1 MNKVTVDIHGME
13 YNLKGEE
20 TEEYLIKL
28 AKQVDGKIKKIL
40 SLNDKLSTASASIL
54 TAVNF
59 ADEYFKVLEELEA
72 VKAELSAAKDENYKN
87 KEKIESLK
95 NEGKDLKIS
104 LQESKRKII
113 ELQNKMIEEQIQI
126 AVTKKRKNGA

>member
-1 MNKVTVDIHGME
+1 MNKVTVDINGIE

-28 AKQVDGKIKKIL
+28 AKQVDEKIKKIL

-54 TAVNF
+54 TAINF
-59 ADEYFKVLEELEA
+59 ADEYLKISEELNDI
-72 VKAELSAAKDENYKN
+72 KAELSVAKEENYKN
-87 KEKIESLK
+87 KEKIEILK

-104 LQESKRKII
+104 LQDSKRKII
-113 ELQNKMIEEQIQI
+113 ELQNKLIEEQIHI
-126 AVTKKRKNGA
+126 AVAKKKKNA

>member
-54 TAVNF
+54 TAIN
-59 ADEYFKVLEELEA
+59 ATDEYFKAVKELEA
-72 VKAELSAAKDENYKN
+72 VKAELSAAKDENYKS

-104 LQESKRKII
+104 LQDSKKKII
-113 ELQNKMIEEQIQI
+113 ELQNKMIEEQIHF
-126 AVTKKRKNGA
+126 AVAKKKKNGA

>member
-1 MNKVTVDIHGME
+1 MNKVTVDINGIE

-28 AKQVDGKIKKIL
+28 AKQVDEKIKKIL

-54 TAVNF
+54 TAINF
-59 ADEYFKVLEELEA
+59 ADEYLKISEELNDIK
-72 VKAELSAAKDENYKN
+72 VELSAAKEENYKN
-87 KEKIESLK
+87 KEKIEILK

-104 LQESKRKII
+104 LQDSKRKII
-113 ELQNKMIEEQIQI
+113 ELQNKLIEEQIHI
-126 AVTKKRKNGA
+126 AVAKKKKNA